1 MAFTS
6 GPIPLIGISTA
17 PFANNAINTT
27 LNVGLSSVLGETV
40 SKEVGLDLTA
50 GSNILKSQVTP
61 FLTASVSQALNQQVS
76 QSLRGAGPLGPALSQ
91 IAAQATTAL
100 GQNILGGLFGATS
113 GSWNGVSDPTQQWP
127 GAGGNES
134 EANYSGK
141 AYTTG
146 TGGPD
151 VVFSIQPA
159 NAGPQS
165 FGSGAFDTS
174 LAFTS
179 MPLNN
184 YTDNLPNSTSKAFD
198 PAFTAKAQSMGFNYG
213 NGYGDFKTNFGGDYG
228 FTV

>member
-1 MAFTS
+1 MAFL
-6 GPIPLIGISTA
+6 GGAIPLIGVPTSPIV
-17 PFANNAINTT
+17 NNAINTT
-27 LNVGLSSVLGETV
+27 LNVGLSTVLGQSV

-50 GSNILKSQVTP
+50 GNNILKSQVTP

-76 QSLRGAGPLGPALSQ
+76 QSLQGAGPLGPVLSQ
-91 IAAQATTAL
+91 ISSQTVTAL
-100 GQNILGGLFGATS
+100 GQGLLGLIGGGNG

-127 GAGGNES
+127 GAGENES
-134 EANYSGK
+134 EVNYAGR

-165 FGSGAFDTS
+165 FGSAAFDTP
-174 LAFTS
+174 FTS
-179 MPLNN
+179 TSLPLTS
-184 YTDNLPNSTSKAFD
+184 YTDNLPNFTSKAFD
-198 PAFTAKAQSMGFNYG
+198 PAFTAKAQSMGFDYG
-213 NGYGDFKTNFGGDYG
+213 SSFGDFKTDFGGNYG